1 MSVYLRNFL
10 RFIFLVGIQVLLLN
24 TLSLHW
30 FSGSSS
36 FPTFIPYIYP
46 LFLLLLPIET
56 PVWFMLVSGFVLG
69 LTVDV
74 FMNTPGL
81 NAAASVLMAYSRLPI
96 LKFILP
102 RKLYEYRN
110 ATPSVEVMNWTPFLT
125 YVGVLLLIHHVA
137 LLLLEVWSLNAPLYF
152 VIKLLASLVT
162 SLLFVVL
169 YALLFSKQINNASRI
184 D

>member
-10 RFIFLVGIQVLLLN
+10 RFLFLVGIQVLLLN

-30 FSGSSS
+30 FSGSES

-56 PVWFMLVSGFVLG
+56 PVWFMLVSGFILG

-81 NAAASVLMAYSRLPI
+81 NAAASLLMAYCRLPL

-102 RKLYEYRN
+102 KKLYEYRN
-110 ATPSVEVMNWTPFLT
+110 AAPSVATMNWTPFLI
-125 YVGVLLLIHHVA
+125 YAA
-137 LLLLEVWSLNAPLYF
+137 LLLFIHHIALMFLEVWSLKAPLYF
-152 VIKLLASLVT
+152 IIKLVASLIT
-162 SLLFVVL
+162 SLIFVVL
-169 YALLFSKQINNASRI
+169 YALLFSKQINNSSRG